1 MGIAYLLL
9 NVEPGNE
16 AEVLNSV
23 RKTDHVKEAY
33 RIYGIYD
40 SIAKVEGDQE
50 EVKETIM
57 KIRGLRNI
65 RSTLTLTV
73 IE

>member
-23 RKTDHVKEAY
+23 RKTGHVKEAY